1 MGVINL
7 KLFGERLKGCRENLG
22 LSVRDLGGKVGL
34 SEASISRYENAIHGP
49 GRDAVANLSE
59 VLNVDPAWLM
69 GANVDKY
76 LDYTI
81 KGKRIPI
88 VGIIAAGLPI
98 LAEENILGF
107 EFIPDS
113 VHADFCLKV
122 KGDSMINARIL
133 DGDLVYIR
141 QQPDV
146 ETGEIAAVLIDNDS
160 ATLKRIYKA
169 NGTVILR
176 SENPNFPDQIYTK
189 KDMKAVRILGKA
201 ILFQSEVR

>member
-7 KLFGERLKGCRENLG
+7 KLFSERLKECRENLG
-22 LSVRDLGGKVGL
+22 LSVRELGANVGL
-34 SEASISRYENAIHGP
+34 SEATISRYENTIHGP
-49 GRDAVANLSE
+49 GRDAIANLSE
-59 VLNVDPAWLM
+59 ILNVDPAWLM

-107 EFIPDS
+107 EFIPDN

-141 QQPDV
+141 QQSDV
-146 ETGEIAAVLIDNDS
+146 ETGEIAAILIDRDT
-160 ATLKRIYKA
+160 ATLKRVYKI
-169 NGTVILR
+169 NGTVVLR

-189 KDMKAVRILGKA
+189 KDIKEVRILGKA